1 MGIATT
7 QQLTKYYDVYR
18 DTELTFTKDIIRA
31 LNLDPRQIAVK
42 TKDGQWPC
50 IINSTSFMNAKI
62 IIGTKSEAFKSL
74 AAKESPV
81 AQLRFFFTSPS
92 GEQITFYVA
101 GKVESISPYAN
112 SQDMAIVSLLYTQ
125 RPADDL
131 LEIVGR
137 LLDANSN
144 AVRRREERIAI
155 NADSK
160 RKLGIVKEET
170 VLTVQNVPRHCIL
183 RDLSFCGAKVILV
196 GISQFLMNKDAI
208 LSIDFDE
215 PQETVQIRG
224 TIVSAEPLEGKKN
237 ISSASIKFDE
247 NLMPLSYKLHLNDF
261 FTQIRKTQLTA
272 NDQSA
277 L

>member
-74 AAKESPV
+74 AAKEPPV
-81 AQLRFFFTSPS
+81 AQLKFFFTSPS

-261 FTQIRKTQLTA
+261 FTQIRKTQL
-272 NDQSA
+272 NDQGV
-277 L
+277 